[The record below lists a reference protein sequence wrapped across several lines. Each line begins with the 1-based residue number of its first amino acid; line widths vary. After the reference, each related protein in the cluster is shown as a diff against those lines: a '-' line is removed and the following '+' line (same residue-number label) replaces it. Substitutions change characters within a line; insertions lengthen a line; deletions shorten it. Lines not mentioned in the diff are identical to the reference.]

1 MLLLPT
7 TTYRAHDF
15 LEAARRLGVES
26 TVGSERRQAFEG
38 LQPAGTLTV
47 DIASPAKAA
56 DQIVRFALTRPLRA
70 IVPTDDATAVVAAEA
85 ASRLGMPHNPPAAAG
100 IAGRKDLLRT
110 RLQDAGV
117 RTPRHRVHEV
127 RADEAAAAR
136 EAPYPCVLKPLF
148 LSGSRGVI
156 RADTPVEFASA
167 FCRIRDLLARPE
179 IREKDPEAA
188 RGILVE
194 EFAPGAEVALEGL
207 LSGGR
212 LKVLA
217 IFDKPDPLDGPF
229 FEETIYV
236 TPSRLPAG
244 ARRRLVRSAAAAA
257 RAVGLV
263 EGPIHAE
270 LRVDGEE
277 VTVIEMAARSIGGL
291 CSRALRF
298 GTGRSLE
305 ELILMHALGRD
316 VARLERERRPSGVMM
331 IPIPRAGTL
340 REVRGLGEARA
351 VPGIVD
357 LSISATLGRP
367 LVPLPEGSS
376 YLGFLFAR
384 GSRPDEV
391 EEALREAHRR
401 LEFIIE
407 DRE

>member
-1 MLLLPT
+1 M
-7 TTYRAHDF
+7 
-15 LEAARRLGVES
+15 ES
-26 TVGSERRQAFEG
+26 AVGSEKKQALEG
-38 LQPAGTLTV
+38 LQPGRTLTV
-47 DIASPAKAA
+47 DIASPSKAA

-85 ASRLGMPHNPPAAAG
+85 GSRLGIPHNPPAAAG
-100 IAGRKDLLRT
+100 IAARKDLLRT
-110 RLQDAGV
+110 RLQEAGV

-127 RADEAAAAR
+127 LADADAAAR
-136 EAPYPCVLKPLF
+136 ESTYPCVLKPLF

-156 RADTPVEFASA
+156 RADTPEEFVSA
-167 FCRIRDLLARPE
+167 FHRIRDLLARPE
-179 IREKDPEAA
+179 IREKDPEAS

-207 LSGGR
+207 LSRGR

-236 TPSRLPAG
+236 TPSRLPAPV
-244 ARRRLVRSAAAAA
+244 RRGLAQTTSDAA

-270 LRVDGEE
+270 LRVDGEGI
-277 VTVIEMAARSIGGL
+277 TVIEMAARSIGGL

-298 GTGRSLE
+298 TTERSLE
-305 ELILMHALGRD
+305 ELILMHALGRN
-316 VARLERERRPSGVMM
+316 VAHLERERQSSGVMM

-340 REVRGLGEARA
+340 RKVRGLNEARA

-357 LSISATLGRP
+357 LSISATIGRP

-391 EEALREAHRR
+391 EQALREAHRR
-401 LEFIIE
+401 LEFVIE